1 MNKQMS
7 PARMALRVLAGK
19 VEMGTL
25 DDAERRGLAK
35 LLRALGDGKTVDEF
49 FDIKTPAHR
58 VKGTALEQ
66 RIFDVEVLRLPIAHG
81 GENMS
86 KKDAIAKVAQL
97 NRVEIGTIEED
108 YKSARGKAIREQVK
122 ATYFNPLA
130 DTG

>member
-1 MNKQMS
+1 MKNQIS
-7 PARMALRVLAGK
+7 PARLALRVIAGK

-25 DDAERRGLAK
+25 AEAERRGLAT

-58 VKGTALEQ
+58 AKGTALEQ

-86 KKDAIAKVAQL
+86 KNDAIAKVALL
-97 NRVEIGTIEED
+97 NHVEIGTIED
-108 YKSARGKAIREQVK
+108 DFKSARGKAIRQQVK